1 MRMGRKWTEEQRKA
15 RSIMF
20 ATDPLCPRCGEREPT
35 AFYTHKKNGRRSN
48 AHCAKC
54 HKQQCRNKYNAKSML
69 QKRADKA
76 VSYGLTPQQYIDMYE
91 KQCGKC
97 AICNEIPKTQRGLH
111 VDHCH
116 ETGVVRGLLC
126 HGCNV
131 GIGNFLHSTELMNK
145 AVKYLGG

>member
-1 MRMGRKWTEEQRKA
+1 MGKAWTEEQRKA
-15 RSIMF
+15 RSVMF
-20 ATDPLCPRCGEREPT
+20 ATDPLCPRCGETEPT
-35 AFYTHKKNGRRSN
+35 AFYVHKRTGRRCN
-48 AHCAKC
+48 AYCAEC
-54 HKQQCRNKYNAKSML
+54 HKERCRDRYNAKSML

-76 VSYGLTPQQYIDMYE
+76 ISYGLTPQEYIDMYE

-111 VDHCH
+111 IDHCH

-131 GIGNFLHSTELMNK
+131 GIGNFLHNTELMNK
-145 AVKYLGG
+145 AIKYLGG